1 MGGTGRERHGRGKH
15 IGRVGVGP
23 GGAGKAVR
31 PGRVRLR
38 RGNPRVP
45 GGDRGRAALRCSPRV
60 RKNWITAGELMA
72 KLEADP
78 EFVAQREAREAEHAR
93 RVAELAAALTPL
105 LDALREAGCS
115 MSSASE
121 LTDPPFPKR
130 APWPAALPVL
140 LAHLDRPYPSD
151 AREVI
156 AGALAVPEMKEVGWD
171 ALLRH
176 YREEKTHLA
185 KDALAAAIDAAA
197 DDQVIGDVI
206 ALARDTT
213 LGPSRIL
220 LLSAL
225 TRSKDPRAR
234 TAITDLATDP
244 DLVLEI
250 RAILRRLAR
259 RKH

>member
-1 MGGTGRERHGRGKH
+1 MTN
-15 IGRVGVGP
+15 
-23 GGAGKAVR
+23 
-31 PGRVRLR
+31 
-38 RGNPRVP
+38 NPRRP
-45 GGDRGRAALRCSPRV
+45 TGGRTGPEHDAWLKETGQYEAV
-60 RKNWITAGELMA
+60 
-72 KLEADP
+72 LER
-78 EFVAQREAREAEHAR
+78 QRLKAAEHAR

-105 LDALREAGCS
+105 LDALRQAGCNIS
-115 MSSASE
+115 TASE
-121 LTDPPFPKR
+121 LMDPPFPKR

-140 LAHLDRPYPSD
+140 LAHLDHPYPAN
-151 AREVI
+151 ARELI
-156 AGALAVPEMKEVGWD
+156 ATALAVPEMKTLAWD
-171 ALLRH
+171 TVVRH
-176 YREEKTHLA
+176 YREEQTQQVKN
-185 KDALAAAIDAAA
+185 ALAAAIEVAA
-197 DDQVIGDVI
+197 DDRVIGDVI

-220 LLSAL
+220 LLRAL

>member
-1 MGGTGRERHGRGKH
+1 MTANPNRPRGAMTREEHEAWLKETGQYDAVVERQ
-15 IGRVGVGP
+15 
-23 GGAGKAVR
+23 
-31 PGRVRLR
+31 RLR
-38 RGNPRVP
+38 
-45 GGDRGRAALRCSPRV
+45 
-60 RKNWITAGELMA
+60 
-72 KLEADP
+72 
-78 EFVAQREAREAEHAR
+78 AEQHER
-93 RVAELAAALTPL
+93 RVAAQTLALAPVIE
-105 LDALREAGCS
+105 ALREAGCNI
-115 MSSASE
+115 SSASE

-140 LAHLDRPYPSD
+140 LAHLDRPYPPD

-176 YREEKTHLA
+176 YRDEQTHLA

-197 DDQVIGDVI
+197 DDRVIGDVI

-213 LGPSRIL
+213 LGPSRVL

-225 TRSKDPRAR
+225 TRSKDPGAR
-234 TAITDLATDP
+234 TAIIDLATDP